1 MNTLT
6 ADILPANPSW
16 GHRCVNTGRVSIGI
30 AYIPRQNNVFSNDA
44 VKLQAAFLEPRT
56 AEPVGV
62 FKQIVGRILKWL

>member
-16 GHRCVNTGRVSIGI
+16 SHRCFNTGRVSIGI
-30 AYIPRQNNVFSNDA
+30 AHIPRQNNVFSGDA

-56 AEPVGV
+56 AEPAGAVRRLAAVVWG
-62 FKQIVGRILKWL
+62 WL